1 MQTLQSGASV
11 RGERPG
17 LWLAIGIFLIWGA
30 AMAAVAG
37 ITLILPRTW
46 LDRVWV
52 LNPRGHS
59 GLMAAPKVVAFLFPV
74 LGLALLSAG
83 VGWLR
88 RRFWGWMLAVLLISG
103 NLDSFCRWQLARWIS
118 RHCGRRSTA
127 FLYGTAESAQFL
139 SWRPVNLPITAGH
152 PLS

>member
-37 ITLILPRTW
+37 ITLILPGTW

-103 NLDSFCRWQLARWIS
+103 NLVGDIIRFAGGGWLAGSVGIAVAGALLFYMGRPSLRSFF
-118 RHCGRRSTA
+118 RSD
-127 FLYGTAESAQFL
+127 Q
-139 SWRPVNLPITAGH
+139 
-152 PLS
+152 